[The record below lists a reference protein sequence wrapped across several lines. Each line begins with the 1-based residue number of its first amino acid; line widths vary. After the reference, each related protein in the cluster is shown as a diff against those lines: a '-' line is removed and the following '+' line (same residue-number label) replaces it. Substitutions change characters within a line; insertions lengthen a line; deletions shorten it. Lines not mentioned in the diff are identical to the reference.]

1 MRRSGDVN
9 FQLVIQSI
17 TPRRLMSV
25 GLIFSEKL
33 FGRMMDIYERD
44 KKVVYYYQ
52 CPGLHA

>member
-9 FQLVIQSI
+9 FQRVIHSI

-33 FGRMMDIYERD
+33 FGRRMDIYERD
-44 KKVVYYYQ
+44 KKVVYHYQ